1 MAVNP
6 GIQKIES
13 EMFTPVL
20 QQAMKHAMDAGN
32 NFNDSVLGVANAYI
46 NMLVE
51 LVGKDKAIEMLEGQ
65 LQFLKN
71 L

>member
-32 NFNDSVLGVANAYI
+32 NFNDSVLGAANAYI

>member
-1 MAVNP
+1 MDVKP

-32 NFNDSVLGVANAYI
+32 TFNDTVLGAANAYI

-65 LQFLKN
+65 AQFLKN